1 MLHAPSAQQNLRG
14 ISPKSHNYSLTSQNV
29 IEYTI
34 DMKKIFGILVTIIMA
49 SFMVACAT
57 PEEKSLRSLQELYE
71 EMELNHEN
79 YTTEDWEKA
88 QVEFEV
94 ITAQMKLHDYTDEQL
109 REIGKL
115 KGKCSAYL
123 TKGLLKRAEKGFI
136 ELGGI
141 LEGYLEELKQMNPDS
156 IK

>member
-1 MLHAPSAQQNLRG
+1 
-14 ISPKSHNYSLTSQNV
+14 
-29 IEYTI
+29 
-34 DMKKIFGILVTIIMA
+34 MKKIFGILIAVLMA

-57 PEEKSLRSLQELYE
+57 PEEKSMRSLQELYE
-71 EMELNHEN
+71 DMELNHEN
-79 YTTEDWEKA
+79 YTIEDWEKV

-94 ITAQMKLHDYTDEQL
+94 ITAQMKLHNYTDEQL

-123 TKGLLKRAEKGFI
+123 TKGLFKRAEKGVI
-136 ELGGI
+136 EFGGI
-141 LEGYLEELKQMNPDS
+141 LEGSLEELDQIKPDS

>member
-1 MLHAPSAQQNLRG
+1 
-14 ISPKSHNYSLTSQNV
+14 
-29 IEYTI
+29 
-34 DMKKIFGILVTIIMA
+34 MKKFFVILLTMGLA

-57 PEEKSLRSLQELYE
+57 PEEKSLRTLQDLYE
-71 EMELNHEN
+71 DMELNHEN
-79 YTTEDWEKA
+79 YTVEDWEKI

-94 ITAQMKLHDYTDEQL
+94 VTAQMKLHNYTDEQL

-123 TKGLLKRAEKGFI
+123 TKGLLKRAEKSFI
-136 ELGGI
+136 ELGGV

>member
-1 MLHAPSAQQNLRG
+1 
-14 ISPKSHNYSLTSQNV
+14 
-29 IEYTI
+29 
-34 DMKKIFGILVTIIMA
+34 MKKIFGILVTIIMA

-123 TKGLLKRAEKGFI
+123 TKGLLKRAEKSFI
-136 ELGGI
+136 ELGGV

-156 IK
+156 VK

>member
-1 MLHAPSAQQNLRG
+1 M
-14 ISPKSHNYSLTSQNV
+14 
-29 IEYTI
+29 I
-34 DMKKIFGILVTIIMA
+34 DMNKIFGILVAVIMA

-57 PEEKSLRSLQELYE
+57 PEEKSMRSLEELYQD
-71 EMELNHEN
+71 MELNHEN
-79 YTTEDWEKA
+79 YTTEDCEKV

-123 TKGLLKRAEKGFI
+123 TKGLLKRSEKRFI
-136 ELGGI
+136 ELGGV

>member
-1 MLHAPSAQQNLRG
+1 
-14 ISPKSHNYSLTSQNV
+14 
-29 IEYTI
+29 
-34 DMKKIFGILVTIIMA
+34 MKKIFGILVAIIMA

>member
-1 MLHAPSAQQNLRG
+1 M
-14 ISPKSHNYSLTSQNV
+14 
-29 IEYTI
+29 I
-34 DMKKIFGILVTIIMA
+34 DMKKIFGILVAVFMA

-57 PEEKSLRSLQELYE
+57 PEEKSMRSLEELYQD
-71 EMELNHEN
+71 MELNHEK
-79 YTTEDWEKA
+79 YTTEDWEKV

-123 TKGLLKRAEKGFI
+123 TKGLLKRAEKSFI
-136 ELGGI
+136 ELGGV

>member
-1 MLHAPSAQQNLRG
+1 MAWW
-14 ISPKSHNYSLTSQNV
+14 QNV
-29 IEYTI
+29 IENMI
-34 DMKKIFGILVTIIMA
+34 DMKKIFGILVAVFMA
-49 SFMVACAT
+49 SLMVACAT
-57 PEEKSLRSLQELYE
+57 PEEKSMRSLEKLYQD
-71 EMELNHEN
+71 MELNHEN
-79 YTTEDWEKA
+79 YTTEDWEKV

-123 TKGLLKRAEKGFI
+123 TKGLLKRAEKSFI
-136 ELGGI
+136 ELGGV

>member
-1 MLHAPSAQQNLRG
+1 
-14 ISPKSHNYSLTSQNV
+14 
-29 IEYTI
+29 
-34 DMKKIFGILVTIIMA
+34 MKKIFGILIAVLMA

-57 PEEKSLRSLQELYE
+57 PEEKSMRSLQELYE
-71 EMELNHEN
+71 DMELNHEN
-79 YTTEDWEKA
+79 YTIEDWEKA

-94 ITAQMKLHDYTDEQL
+94 ITAQMKLHNYTDEQL

-123 TKGLLKRAEKGFI
+123 TKGLFKRAEKGFI
-136 ELGGI
+136 EFGGI
-141 LEGYLEELKQMNPDS
+141 LEGYLEELEQIKPDS